1 MTASTCDI
9 LLIGGGHSHVAVLA
23 DWARRGLPAPKAC
36 LLTPLPHL
44 QYSGMVPGWISGE
57 HARADSLVDLA
68 GLAERA
74 GVELVL
80 DRCVALDPQARS
92 VLTQKSGVI
101 GFTTASIDIGGVGQ
115 AARVL
120 GDDPRLL
127 DVRPM
132 DRFIERLSDEMAKP
146 RTEPMQVAVIGGGA
160 GGFEL
165 AFALRNM
172 SEVHPRPEV
181 SLILGEDTALKGL
194 SRRALS
200 LALKELWRQGI
211 AVHEG
216 NAAIQN
222 GQVVVAGK
230 ALGPFDLI
238 VAAVGSGA
246 ADWPRLGGLETDMP
260 GFIAVDEFQRSVS
273 HPFVFAAGDCARR
286 VDQPVPHSGVH
297 AVHTGPV
304 LAANLRTALA
314 GREPDRSYRPRPT
327 SLYLL
332 STGNGQAIASYGAL
346 AAQGR
351 WASRLKAW
359 IDKRW
364 LATYAALSEGA

>member
-1 MTASTCDI
+1 MTADKCDI

-23 DWARRGLPAPKAC
+23 DWARHGLPAERAC
-36 LLTPLPHL
+36 LLTPSRHL

-57 HARADSLVDLA
+57 HAREDSLVDLA
-68 GLAERA
+68 GLAKRA
-74 GVELVL
+74 GAELVL

-92 VLTQKSGVI
+92 VLTQKSGVMA
-101 GFTTASIDIGGVGQ
+101 FATASIDIGGVGQ

-120 GDDPRLL
+120 GEDPRLV

-132 DRFIERLSDEMAKP
+132 DRFIERLGAEVAKP
-146 RTEPMQVAVIGGGA
+146 RTEPMRVTVIGGGA

-165 AFALRNM
+165 AFALRNL
-172 SEVHPRPEV
+172 SGVASTPEV
-181 SLILGEDTALKGL
+181 SLILGEDAPLDGL
-194 SRRALS
+194 SRKA
-200 LALKELWRQGI
+200 LALALQELRRQGME
-211 AVHEG
+211 VHEG

-222 GQVVVAGK
+222 EQVAVAGK
-230 ALGPFDLI
+230 PLGPFDLI
-238 VAAVGSGA
+238 VAAIGSGP

-273 HPFVFAAGDCARR
+273 HPFVFATGDCARR
-286 VDQPVPHSGVH
+286 VDRPVPHSGVH
-297 AVHTGPV
+297 AVHAGPFLARNLRAV
-304 LAANLRTALA
+304 LA
-314 GREPDRSYRPRPT
+314 GQEPDHSYRPRPT

-332 STGNGQAIASYGAL
+332 STGNGQAIASYGAF
-346 AAQGR
+346 AAQAR